1 MKIKKFHNP
10 ENLKSPL
17 LKQFV
22 QSLYDQISDD
32 DVEHYSN
39 ELFNIL
45 NGEEIITNDQNLLE
59 MFNIFQQCIHIVDE
73 NTIRFICNGI
83 VADLSVELEEE

>member
-10 ENLKSPL
+10 ESLKSPL

-22 QSLYDQISDD
+22 QSLYDQVSDD

-39 ELFNIL
+39 ELL
-45 NGEEIITNDQNLLE
+45 
-59 MFNIFQQCIHIVDE
+59 IF
-73 NTIRFICNGI
+73 
-83 VADLSVELEEE
+83 